1 MGTGYKV
8 TAARVDYFF
17 LWIAVIRVAYVV
29 KEVAYL
35 VVATLPS
42 DFSLYLFDY
51 HRRHL
56 CGQ

>member
-1 MGTGYKV
+1 MAFS

-29 KEVAYL
+29 NEVAYL
-35 VVATLPS
+35 VVAALPS
-42 DFSLYLFDY
+42 DFSLDLFDY
-51 HRRHL
+51 HRLHL